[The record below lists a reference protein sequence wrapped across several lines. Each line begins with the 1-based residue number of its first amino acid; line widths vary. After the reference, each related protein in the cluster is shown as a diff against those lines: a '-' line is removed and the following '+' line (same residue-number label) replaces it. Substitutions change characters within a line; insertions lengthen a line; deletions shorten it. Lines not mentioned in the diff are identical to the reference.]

1 MERSKIKD
9 QIERLR
15 EEIRYHDRLYY
26 IENKPKIFDQ
36 EYDLLLK
43 KLQRLEKENP
53 EFITLDSPTQRVG
66 GAPVG
71 GFAVVEHKVQ
81 MLSMDNTYNHDELR
95 AFDER
100 VRKNLVGEKYEY
112 VVELKIDGVSVSLT
126 YEKGLFARGATRGS
140 GFKGDDVSVNLKTIR
155 SIPLKLTPLKG
166 DAAPKFMEVRGEV
179 YMKLESFEKI
189 NKEKKKRGEEL
200 FANPRNAA
208 AGSLKLLDPRIV
220 AKRGLDIF
228 AHGIGYFEGA
238 PFESQSELLEGLR
251 GLGFRVNPNYKKCSD
266 IDEALKF
273 CDVWQKKRE
282 DLDYDIDG
290 MVVKVD
296 LFAQQKKLGKTTKS
310 PRWMIAY
317 KFPAERVETKIL
329 DIKVQV
335 GRTGVLTPVA
345 ILKEVPVAGTKV
357 SRASLHN
364 EDEINRKDIRK
375 GDTVIIE
382 KAGEIIPQVI
392 EVVKSKRTGKEKK
405 FVMPIKCDICD
416 APIKREKGEVAYRC
430 ENVFC
435 PAQLKENLI
444 HFASRAAMD
453 IEGMGEA
460 MVDQLVENKLVSDY
474 GDIYSLRFEKV
485 RSLERM
491 GDKSARNL
499 IEGIGKS
506 KDNTLSRFIYA
517 LGIRHVGEHIAD
529 VLARTFHSMDKI
541 SELTVAELPKT
552 PEIGPVVAQSIYDF
566 FRNPAS
572 KKTLKKLRDAG
583 IRFAERPRSAATMRL
598 AGKTFVFTGE
608 LKSCSRPDAEEMVRS
623 LGGNASSSVSK
634 KTDFVVAGENPGSK
648 YDKAKQLGVKTIDE
662 EQFNKIIKE
671 TK

>member
-9 QIERLR
+9 QIYRLR
-15 EEIRYHDRLYY
+15 EEIRCHDRLYY
-26 IENKPKIFDQ
+26 IESKPKISDQ

-43 KLQRLEKENP
+43 RLQRIEKENP
-53 EFITLDSPTQRVG
+53 EFITPDSPTQRVG
-66 GAPVG
+66 GPPVG
-71 GFAVVEHKVQ
+71 GFTVVEHKVQ

-100 VRKNLVGEKYEY
+100 VKKNLGGERYEY

-126 YEKGLFARGATRGS
+126 YGKGLFVRGATRGD

-179 YMKLESFEKI
+179 YMKLESFKKI
-189 NKEKKKRGEEL
+189 NKDKKKRGEEL

-208 AGSLKLLDPRIV
+208 AGSLKLLDPGIV

-251 GLGFRVNPNYKKCSD
+251 GLGFRVNPNYKKCSN

-296 LFAQQKKLGKTTKS
+296 SFAQQKKLGKTTKS

-317 KFPAERVETKIL
+317 KFPAERVETKL
-329 DIKVQV
+329 EDIKIQV
-335 GRTGVLTPVA
+335 GRTGALTPVA
-345 ILKEVPVAGTKV
+345 VLKPVFVAGTTVKH
-357 SRASLHN
+357 ASLHN
-364 EDEINRKDIRK
+364 MDEIERKDVKI
-375 GDTVIIE
+375 GDTVILE
-382 KAGEIIPQVI
+382 KAGEIIPQIVDI
-392 EVVKSKRTGKEKK
+392 VKSKRTGKEKK
-405 FVMPIKCDICD
+405 FDMPARCPVCKG
-416 APIKREKGEVAYRC
+416 PVRREEGEVAYRC

-474 GDIYSLRFEKV
+474 GDIYNLKFEAV

-499 IEGIGKS
+499 IDAIGKS
-506 KDNTLSRFIYA
+506 KNNTLSRFIYA
-517 LGIRHVGEHIAD
+517 LGIRHVGEHIAG

-541 SELTVAELPKT
+541 SELTVEELSKT
-552 PEIGPVVAQSIYDF
+552 SEIGPVVAQSIYEF
-566 FRNPAS
+566 SRNPAN
-572 KKTLKKLRDAG
+572 KKVLKVLRDAG
-583 IRFAERPRSAATMRL
+583 IRFAEKLRSSATMRL

-608 LKSCSRPDAEEMVRS
+608 LKGYSRPDAEEIVRG
-623 LGGNASSSVSK
+623 LGGNASSGVSK

-648 YDKAKQLGVKTIDE
+648 YDKAKQLGVRTIDE